1 MSGAPSD
8 PVLVK
13 ADADDNQGCH
23 VQWSSLGPCFQ
34 RPPGSHPLA
43 SGLPLLW
50 ALISPPSQPTSSSV
64 HMQAAGVL
72 AFSLQRLSQGSLPSW
87 TSGNSIPL
95 FLVPLSPNPPAVPTG
110 SFKKKWNPPL
120 TPPPLPPPRP
130 AHCPSSHSPIP
141 SSQNCPI
148 QTDFNLP
155 QPKAPKRPPAP
166 CRLPPP
172 DRPHTAGS
180 WSFCSLRPYFCP
192 GATSLRGFPRALSAA
207 PAFMAIGAPIGARA
221 HGCPQ
226 KTFINFG

>member
-120 TPPPLPPPRP
+120 TPPPLPPPAPPTAPHPTARFP
-130 AHCPSSHSPIP
+130 AARTVLFKPTSTCPNPRLQRGPLPPAACHL
-141 SSQNCPI
+141 
-148 QTDFNLP
+148 QTDPTQQGPGPSAVCAPTSAQGLLP
-155 QPKAPKRPPAP
+155 
-166 CRLPPP
+166 
-172 DRPHTAGS
+172 
-180 WSFCSLRPYFCP
+180 
-192 GATSLRGFPRALSAA
+192 
-207 PAFMAIGAPIGARA
+207 
-221 HGCPQ
+221 
-226 KTFINFG
+226 